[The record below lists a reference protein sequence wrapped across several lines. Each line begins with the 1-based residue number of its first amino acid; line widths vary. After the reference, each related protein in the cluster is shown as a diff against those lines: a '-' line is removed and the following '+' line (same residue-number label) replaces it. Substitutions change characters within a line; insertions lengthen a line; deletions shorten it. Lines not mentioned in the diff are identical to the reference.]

1 MLKIQDMRYILA
13 LVGILLMA
21 FAGLKTYVVFKRPDI
36 GPEMLADAT
45 VAALGGIVCFAVA
58 AKLKKRSEAEQ

>member
-1 MLKIQDMRYILA
+1 MQNMRYVLA

-21 FAGLKTYVVFKRPDI
+21 FAGLKTYIVFKRPDI

-45 VAALGGIVCFAVA
+45 MAVLGGIVCFAVA
-58 AKLKKRSEAEQ
+58 ARLKKRSEA